1 MRFPGDANYREFW
14 ARRRKLEIDPMA
26 ALKAR
31 VRSSSLPFP
40 QSELPHLNLVTDP
53 MLDWS
58 KAQERF
64 ASNQAV
70 DKPAQEQQVMAP
82 AYEPLRPTTQFH
94 ERFVEP
100 FRDPFSTVPGGFG
113 SMGPGR

>member
-1 MRFPGDANYREFW
+1 MRRVDNSPREFFKRLW
-14 ARRRKLEIDPMA
+14 KFQHDPLA
-26 ALKAR
+26 AYKAR
-31 VRSSSLPFP
+31 VCSSVSMFP
-40 QSELPHLNLVTDP
+40 EPQLPHLNLVTDP
-53 MLDWS
+53 MLDWG